1 MSRANMLIPTNPN
14 GIQVPEGYVLVQ
26 QINSNPNPA
35 SNSNPKHPFGRNW
48 NRNQR
53 KRERKEQFAASG
65 GVNPAK
71 DSTQAQS
78 SVIAQPAVAQP
89 AGSPAADAGL
99 IPLARPEVGGDGV
112 ENKSTVNQPGYYT
125 SDHTKVRA
133 NLLAVRNQNNLS
145 AEMMLNNVKKLV
157 NYTYSFTKILAS
169 PDPGAKF
176 EVVRLWRYAGN
187 GANVIAGANVL
198 NVVIEI
204 LFFFKAYG
212 NPVEGDKFITP
223 ALDCIKLHHSLVKSE
238 SLKGWTEDKIVQ
250 LTPEAI
256 VDKLDAVTKKTDTWD
271 TLRRFLNVLDN
282 CGQLTSRFPL
292 STISPCYWF
301 IGGGGEPR
309 FIHDAYN
316 LGMTTRYNAALN
328 TLVMHVQQPHT
339 PLLGDNQIN
348 TLLRNTGFS
357 LSKFTGFAQ
366 ADRRTVS
373 GRESDS
379 NYPSS
384 VDLLNLC
391 GLPLPAQEQ
400 TAELQRIV
408 APLIE
413 KINHLVNV
421 QVQTATQIEELR
433 NVILQ
438 MSGVNRSAVLQYP
451 IVNNTDQSIDSL
463 LADDE
468 GQEVEQKDPVAPTQ
482 ASHDSQVYGAG
493 YETPLMSADTLA
505 ASVDSI
511 MVDDDMQEQRGN
523 EPALQVPIDD
533 MMQDLEHTI
542 RT

>member
-71 DSTQAQS
+71 DSTPAQS
-78 SVIAQPAVAQP
+78 SVTAQPAVAQP
-89 AGSPAADAGL
+89 AGSPAAESGL
-99 IPLARPEVGGDGV
+99 IPLAQPGVGGDGV

-125 SDHTKVRA
+125 SDHARVRA

-204 LFFFKAYG
+204 LFFFKSYG

-256 VDKLDAVTKKTDTWD
+256 VDKLDAVTRKTDTWD

-282 CGQLTSRFPL
+282 CGQL
-292 STISPCYWF
+292 
-301 IGGGGEPR
+301 PR
-309 FIHDAYN
+309 YIHDAFN

-348 TLLRNTGFS
+348 TLLRNTGLS

-400 TAELQRIV
+400 TAEL
-408 APLIE
+408 
-413 KINHLVNV
+413 H
-421 QVQTATQIEELR
+421 QTATQIEELR